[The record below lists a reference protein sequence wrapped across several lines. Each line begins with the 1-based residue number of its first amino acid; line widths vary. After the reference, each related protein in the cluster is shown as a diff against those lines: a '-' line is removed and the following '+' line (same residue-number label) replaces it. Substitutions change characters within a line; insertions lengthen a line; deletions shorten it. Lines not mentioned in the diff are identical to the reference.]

1 MGVLVGTVSFI
12 GVMKYRPLVWR
23 NTHPYV
29 VVDRVEDMTPVEDI
43 RADPT
48 CDRRVALYGFVRG
61 THLKHGMK
69 VCT

>member
-1 MGVLVGTVSFI
+1 
-12 GVMKYRPLVWR
+12 MKYRPLVWR